1 MAAMTRSGRTQ
12 PAAPIHAVVTRSA
25 TPFGTLAEG
34 HPAVVRSRHSVRS
47 TLRSGQRVDRSAPSS
62 GASSRTRFE
71 ALATA
76 GAMRDAGQVPPVEM
90 SRLARLCWAIDA
102 RRWVL
107 AVFNIVAAGC
117 FVIGCLGF
125 YRPAWY
131 VPSVTLFLV
140 GSSLFLLGALATALV
155 DHGPS
160 T

>member
-1 MAAMTRSGRTQ
+1 
-12 PAAPIHAVVTRSA
+12 
-25 TPFGTLAEG
+25 
-34 HPAVVRSRHSVRS
+34 
-47 TLRSGQRVDRSAPSS
+47 
-62 GASSRTRFE
+62 
-71 ALATA
+71 
-76 GAMRDAGQVPPVEM
+76 MRDAGQVPPVEM

-102 RRWVL
+102 RRLVL